1 MNPAT
6 PEQATREALM
16 HEPRFKQLA
25 AELRCVVCQNQNLAE
40 SSAGLAGDLRLQV
53 AEQIRLGRSDPEIR
67 QYMVERY
74 GEFVLYRPAYSLDNA
89 GLWLGPVVLVLVI
102 AVLAVRTVRRHRPRP
117 PDGSNDASSV
127 NR

>member
-74 GEFVLYRPAYSLDNA
+74 GEFVLYRPAYSVDNA

-102 AVLAVRTVRRHRPRP
+102 AVLAVRTVRRHRPGP

>member
-1 MNPAT
+1 MSPTT

-67 QYMVERY
+67 QFMVERY

-102 AVLAVRTVRRHRPRP
+102 AALAVRTVRRHRPGP
-117 PDGSNDASSV
+117 PSGSNDASPP
-127 NR
+127 RR